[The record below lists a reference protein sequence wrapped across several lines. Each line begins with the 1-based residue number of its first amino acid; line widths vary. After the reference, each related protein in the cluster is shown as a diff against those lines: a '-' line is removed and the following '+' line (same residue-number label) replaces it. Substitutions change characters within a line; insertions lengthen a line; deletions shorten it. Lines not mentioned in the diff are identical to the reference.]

1 MLNGKKSALKSHLS
15 MKHPTHTHHMVAKAA
30 HNTLADSER
39 PMDNRPE
46 RNPSAEQPDT
56 KDTANRQ

>member
-15 MKHPTHTHHMVAKAA
+15 MKHPTHTH